1 MAIRFALADDQEAAL
16 AFGYSPL
23 LETVLSLHVLV
34 GPKHHALQHEWVR
47 AMRGLRPALRRE
59 IAELSFLYR
68 WTLPNCILPSAT
80 TGYEDFDDELA
91 RLRSLRVDVAA
102 FELVRPLYDHG
113 GTRPRS
119 ILADA
124 DVRSTVLKRAASFG
138 AATRRAA
145 KLLFDD
151 PREFVER
158 FARLLEAYWEEA
170 FAEEW
175 RRHEPALAES
185 VVTAG
190 REIASDGVFTFLI
203 GLAPTLRVDPT
214 ASTFGL
220 DVPHDHEVALSSYNP
235 LLLVPSIYVW
245 PHVRINCDAPW
256 PLCLVYRAPH
266 LAESLRHASPPE
278 LVGVFRALADPARLR
293 ILQQIADRPRS
304 TQELAPLVGLSEAGT
319 SKHLRLLAGAGILET
334 RREGYYV
341 VYSLVRERLE
351 ALPADLR
358 RLIAPRHAD

>member
-47 AMRGLRPALRRE
+47 AMRGLRPPLRRE

-102 FELVRPLYDHG
+102 FELVRTLYDHG

-138 AATRRAA
+138 TATRRAA
-145 KLLFDD
+145 TLLFDD

-175 RRHEPALAES
+175 QRREPTLAES

-190 REIASDGVFTFLI
+190 REIASDGVFAFLI
-203 GLAPTLRVDPT
+203 GLAPTLRVDPD

-220 DVPHDHEVALSSYNP
+220 DIPHDHEVALSSQNP
-235 LLLVPSIYVW
+235 LLLVPSIYVG
-245 PHVRINCDAPW
+245 RMC
-256 PLCLVYRAPH
+256 
-266 LAESLRHASPPE
+266 ESTATRRGRCASST
-278 LVGVFRALADPARLR
+278 ARLISR
-293 ILQQIADRPRS
+293 RACATHRRRS
-304 TQELAPLVGLSEAGT
+304 SCVCFARSPT
-319 SKHLRLLAGAGILET
+319 LRGCASSSRSQTGRAV
-334 RREGYYV
+334 RRSSHRSSG
-341 VYSLVRERLE
+341 
-351 ALPADLR
+351 
-358 RLIAPRHAD
+358 